1 MFKVKIT
8 NLPAGKNVKITQI
21 SPVERDIPY
30 DRNGNLLGPEGT
42 EYVLDFPGKG
52 IAHLKD
58 VGNAFKGPKGE
69 WGVQINKNPVF
80 NYSNEGVLTID
91 MLDYKYPSAKFS
103 LDTFSI
109 VSILAKTDGT
119 TVSNLENQRYGYDFV
134 LATTQESMLANA
146 KKYLDK
152 PTFTVVKRY
161 YTYGSSGKPV
171 EWDEATFMRM
181 SENTDPFA
189 VNAWNGQG
197 AVSAGLQ
204 RLINIR
210 FAFAFE
216 AAAGL
221 PKRSLEIFKM
231 NPDRTFTYKMG
242 FAKFN
247 IAELARDASK
257 YVRLSQNNSS
267 PWIFDTVVNLQ
278 QSDPSYVP
286 TNVRNAYNSL
296 IQTHG
301 EFSFVIKQIAMNFD
315 AAVLKA
321 MPAIPISQTD
331 ALPELTKIYK
341 ELFVKSTKDSSV
353 ATLNYSILNNPARQI
368 KANNLQLTEVQ
379 HGVSP
384 YKPAFRSAAAADSRL
399 DTQNY
404 YYATENKRIP
414 ALVPFEWNWV
424 EPDEV
429 AEFNGVI
436 SVSRGNFMNYLNR
449 VLSEQLPTLDIVP
462 NVWMSYDRDLVVKW
476 THEMGHKSGQ
486 AFKILA
492 RGTTTSDNK
501 PAAMFYK
508 LENRSFNS
516 TYWDAGISNA
526 EGHYNY
532 FADIEVTV
540 KDRIITVTT
549 HCRARME
556 YKKWA
561 WETGTAVGNVADI
574 TSVFDYEMSVN
585 NVGKLQV
592 TRRQVSVT
600 NRSEDLSLNNL
611 SKTQIEHVVEP
622 MRKIKAD
629 VTTAVENAMS
639 NFTSS
644 LEEGINN
651 MQNWAFPGGE
661 AFTFKDVTFSR
672 YEDLIVHINYVT
684 AKTMMQ
690 YGPQVAETETEEE
703 NNLTA

>member
-21 SPVERDIPY
+21 SPVERNIPY
-30 DRNGNLLGPEGT
+30 DPNGNLLGPEGA
-42 EYVLDFPGKG
+42 EYIFDFPGKG

-80 NYSNEGVLTID
+80 NYSDEGLLIID
-91 MLDYKYPSAKFS
+91 MLDYKYPTARFI
-103 LDTFSI
+103 LDSFSI
-109 VSILAKTDGT
+109 NTILARTDGT
-119 TVSNLENQRYGYDFV
+119 TISNLEDERYGYDFV
-134 LATTQESMLANA
+134 MATTQESMLANA

-152 PTFTVVKRY
+152 TKFATVKRF
-161 YTYGSSGKPV
+161 YTYGSSGRPV

-181 SENTDPFA
+181 SGNTDPFA
-189 VNAWNGQG
+189 VPAWNGQG

-204 RLINIR
+204 NLINIR

-221 PKRSLEIFKM
+221 PKRSLEIFRM
-231 NPDRTFTYKMG
+231 NAADRTFSYKMG
-242 FAKFN
+242 FEKFN
-247 IAELARDASK
+247 ISELARDASK
-257 YVRLSQNNSS
+257 YIRLSQNNSN
-267 PWIFDTVVNLQ
+267 PWIFDTVVNLLQ
-278 QSDPSYVP
+278 NSPSYVP
-286 TNVRNAYNSL
+286 TNVRNTYNGL
-296 IQTHG
+296 IQTYG
-301 EFSFVIKQIAMNFD
+301 EYSFVINQISFNFD
-315 AAVLKA
+315 AAILKT
-321 MPAIPISQTD
+321 MPAIPISKDD
-331 ALPELTKIYK
+331 ALLELSKIFK
-341 ELFVKSTKDSSV
+341 ELYAKSTKDSAASS
-353 ATLNYSILNNPARQI
+353 LNYSILKNRARQI
-368 KANNLQLTEVQ
+368 NTNALQLTEMQ
-379 HGVSP
+379 HGIGP
-384 YKPAFRSAAAADSRL
+384 YKPAFRSAAPADSRL
-399 DTQNY
+399 DTLNY
-404 YYATENKRIP
+404 YYATDNKRIP
-414 ALVPFEWNWV
+414 AIVPFDWNWV

-436 SVSRGNFMNYLNR
+436 SVSRSNFLNYLNR
-449 VLSEQLPTLDIVP
+449 VLSEQLPAIDIVP

-476 THEMGHKSGQ
+476 THEMGHKTGQ
-486 AFKILA
+486 AFKILP
-492 RGTTTSDNK
+492 RYSRTSDDK

-508 LENRSFNS
+508 LENRSSNS
-516 TYWDAGISNA
+516 TYWDMGISNA

-561 WETGTAVGNVADI
+561 WETGTAAGNVADF
-574 TSVFDYEMSVN
+574 TSVYEYEMSVN
-585 NVGKLQV
+585 NVGKLLV
-592 TRRQVSVT
+592 TRKQVSLT
-600 NRSEDLSLNNL
+600 NRSEDLSINNL

-622 MRKIKAD
+622 MRKIKAV
-629 VTTAVENAMS
+629 VTTVVENAMNS
-639 NFTSS
+639 FTSQ

-661 AFTFKDVTFSR
+661 AFTFKDVIFSR

-690 YGPQVAETETEEE
+690 YGPQVMETETEEVE
-703 NNLTA
+703 NN